1 MNNSALLSV
10 LCFIV
15 IPLLIVTV
23 AEFFENY
30 RTNKYIKNKE
40 AINIF
45 KKENDFLRND
55 NLEKAKKISK
65 LEEELKWYKSKQK
78 IELINL
84 ESQKLNLEEVY
95 DFDKRYSKGE

>member
-15 IPLLIVTV
+15 IPLLIVAV
-23 AEFFENY
+23 VELFENY

-78 IELINL
+78 IEIINL
-84 ESQKLNLEEVY
+84 ESQV
-95 DFDKRYSKGE
+95 